1 MNKSLKI
8 ISAAFLV
15 ALVACALASC
25 VSPPTSHTFSFAL
38 IGDQQYNAAEEALFP
53 DLLDTISSDKL
64 AFVVHLGDFKAG
76 SNSPCTDALFAQRR
90 DEFNR
95 SKHPFILLTGDNDWV
110 DCRRPSNGKYEP
122 LERLNTLR
130 EVFYATPETLGKN
143 KLSLMRQSD
152 IFAADPILSRYA
164 ENALWVHGG
173 VVYVTLNI
181 QGSNDNRGFDEANDR
196 EQLERTDANIA
207 WLKHA
212 MITARSDEIAGL
224 AIFMQANPGF
234 EETAAHVQK
243 SGFKKFLTAFD
254 TAAEAFGKPILF
266 AHGDSHQ
273 FRVEPYV
280 SPVDKRPILNVTR
293 VEGYGSPFVNWI
305 KITVDANNRVTPFV
319 IKSGGFVPTV
329 AK

>member
-1 MNKSLKI
+1 MMNQILKI
-8 ISAAFLV
+8 TF
-15 ALVACALASC
+15 ALFAVCALASC
-25 VSPPTSHTFSFAL
+25 ASLPANHTYSFAL

-76 SNSPCTDALFAQRR
+76 SASPCTDALFVQRR

-110 DCRRPSNGKYEP
+110 DCRRSSNGNYQP
-122 LERLNTLR
+122 LERLNKLR
-130 EVFYATPETLGKN
+130 DIFYATPETLGKN
-143 KLSLMRQSD
+143 KLSVMRQSD
-152 IFAADPILSRYA
+152 IFAADPILSRYT
-164 ENALWVHGG
+164 ENMMWVHGG

-181 QGSNDNRGFDEANDR
+181 QGSNDNKGFDATNDR
-196 EQLERTDANIA
+196 EQAERTEANIA

-212 MITARSDEIAGL
+212 MITAKSDDIAGL
-224 AIFMQANPGF
+224 AIFLQANPGF
-234 EETAAHVQK
+234 EELPASIQK
-243 SGFKKFLTAFD
+243 SGFNDFLRAFD
-254 TAAEAFGKPILF
+254 AAAVTFGKPILF

-273 FRVEPYV
+273 FRVEPYL
-280 SPVDKRPILNVTR
+280 SPIDKRPILNVTR

-319 IKSGGFVPTV
+319 IKSGGFTPTN

>member
-1 MNKSLKI
+1 MNQILKQI
-8 ISAAFLV
+8 FAISAM
-15 ALVACALASC
+15 CTLASC
-25 VSPPTSHTFSFAL
+25 VSLPANHTYSFAL
-38 IGDQQYNAAEEALFP
+38 IGDQQYNAAEETLFP
-53 DLLDTISSDKL
+53 DLLDTISRDKL

-76 SNSPCTDALFAQRR
+76 SNSPCTDALYLQRR

-110 DCRRPSNGKYEP
+110 DCRRAGNGGFAP
-122 LERLNTLR
+122 LERLEKLR
-130 EVFYATPETLGKN
+130 EVFYATPETIGKN
-143 KLSLMRQSD
+143 KLALQRQSD

-164 ENALWVHGG
+164 ENVMWIHGG
-173 VVYVTLNI
+173 IVYATLNI
-181 QGSNDNRGFDEANDR
+181 QGSNDNKGFDEANDR
-196 EQLERTDANIA
+196 EQAERTEANIA

-212 MITARSDEIAGL
+212 IISAKSDEIAGL

-234 EETAAHVQK
+234 EDTAANVQK
-243 SGFKKFLTAFD
+243 SGFKTFLSAFD
-254 TAAEAFGKPILF
+254 AAAIAFGKPVLF

-280 SPVDKRPILNVTR
+280 SPLEKTPILNVTR

-319 IKSGGFVPTV
+319 IKSGGFLPNT